1 MANFS
6 ISATTLTFPDGT
18 TQTTAAQSIPSGTKT
33 NFFQAAA
40 PTGWTQC
47 TTYTCYSMRIV
58 NGTGGGTGGSVNFT
72 TAFASQTPAGT
83 ISGSA
88 SATTLTTCQI
98 PSHSHA
104 PANGTSGCAGTNTS
118 RIADSQ
124 STGFAA
130 VRYGN
135 STCYSY
141 LNAGQTGQAYIKSTG
156 GGSSHTHG
164 LSASFSGTAI
174 NLAVKY
180 IDNIMATKT

>member
-18 TQTTAAQSIPSGTKT
+18 TMVTAAQSIPSGTKT

-58 NGTGGGTGGSVNFT
+58 NGTGGGTGGTVNFT
-72 TAFASQTPAGT
+72 TAFASQTPSGT
-83 ISGSA
+83 VGVGTLSVA
-88 SATTLTTCQI
+88 ATTLNTCQI
-98 PSHSHA
+98 PSHSH
-104 PANGTSGCAGTNTS
+104 NYIFAGGPYVGLPP
-118 RIADSQ
+118 SQ
-124 STGFAA
+124 GGSNSNYAA
-130 VRYGN
+130 
-135 STCYSY
+135 T
-141 LNAGQTGQAYIKSTG
+141 TSTG
-156 GGSSHTHG
+156 GGGSHTHT
-164 LSASFSGTAI
+164 LSGAPTFTGNAI

>member
-83 ISGSA
+83 ISGGA
-88 SATTLTTCQI
+88 VAATTLSTCQI
-98 PSHSHA
+98 PSHAHTSA
-104 PANGTSGCAGTNTS
+104 SYYNGGNNGIYGGQFPNTPGTVT
-118 RIADSQ
+118 
-124 STGFAA
+124 TG
-130 VRYGN
+130 
-135 STCYSY
+135 
-141 LNAGQTGQAYIKSTG
+141 NAGG
-156 GGSSHTHG
+156 GGSHTHTFTQP
-164 LSASFSGTAI
+164 SFSGSAI

-180 IDNIMATKT
+180 IDNIMASKT